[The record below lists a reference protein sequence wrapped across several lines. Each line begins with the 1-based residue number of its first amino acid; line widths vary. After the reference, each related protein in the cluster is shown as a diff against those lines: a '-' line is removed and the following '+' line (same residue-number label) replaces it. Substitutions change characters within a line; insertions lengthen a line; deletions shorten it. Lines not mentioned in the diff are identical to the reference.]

1 MRSIFCTIVFF
12 SLFQAWGQTNGV
24 VTNSTNSNVAE
35 PAEEEIFEFQQ
46 DSTTLDLEGVGKTR
60 SIDRKEKKAE
70 KESSKVAMPE
80 APAAKSDSYGYSSEP
95 VPAPQSPQ
103 MTQEYQSNTSSF
115 QLSKKM
121 SSTQRTQRS
130 PSVEQQNEMNEA
142 VGYFETNAP
151 NSFEYHYFKY
161 VSGNYNVELIDHLQ
175 NAEALRPNNSDVQLQ
190 KAAYHIIMNE
200 PLKALLYIQKLKASQ
215 RLPQS
220 VVDYSSDIVRSTP
233 ENGTLITHGF
243 DDTYGVW
250 TAQNELGIRTDV
262 TLVSLDFLQS
272 QQYRDNLTN
281 VGFKLPTDTV
291 IDVDYLVNFCVL
303 NSERNLSISMTTPK
317 EYLIP
322 LQDKL
327 YVAGLVFE
335 YHTETIDNFYRN
347 EYLWENQLSKVV
359 IESTTDEKSRQLSAN
374 YLPMLLQL
382 RKVYHQTGEE
392 EKLQEIDKVTDKV
405 GVQCRKYEQVQK
417 LKGAY

>member
-1 MRSIFCTIVFF
+1 M
-12 SLFQAWGQTNGV
+12 
-24 VTNSTNSNVAE
+24 
-35 PAEEEIFEFQQ
+35 
-46 DSTTLDLEGVGKTR
+46 
-60 SIDRKEKKAE
+60 
-70 KESSKVAMPE
+70 
-80 APAAKSDSYGYSSEP
+80 
-95 VPAPQSPQ
+95 
-103 MTQEYQSNTSSF
+103 
-115 QLSKKM
+115 
-121 SSTQRTQRS
+121 
-130 PSVEQQNEMNEA
+130 
-142 VGYFETNAP
+142 
-151 NSFEYHYFKY
+151 
-161 VSGNYNVELIDHLQ
+161 
-175 NAEALRPNNSDVQLQ
+175 
-190 KAAYHIIMNE
+190 
-200 PLKALLYIQKLKASQ
+200 
-215 RLPQS
+215 
-220 VVDYSSDIVRSTP
+220 
-233 ENGTLITHGF
+233 
-243 DDTYGVW
+243 
-250 TAQNELGIRTDV
+250 
-262 TLVSLDFLQS
+262 
-272 QQYRDNLTN
+272 
-281 VGFKLPTDTV
+281 